1 MALGKKTKRVVDA
14 EGVAHVNATFNNTL
28 ITITDAHGN
37 AVSWGTAG
45 KAGFKGS
52 KKSTPF
58 AATVAGEQCA
68 REAMSAGVR
77 RVHVRVQGP
86 GSGRESAIQA
96 LAAAGL
102 QVKSIKDVT
111 PIPHNG
117 CRPPKRRRVG
127 SMRYTGPSCRQC
139 RREGTKLFLKGTKC
153 FTEKC
158 PVERRPYAPGQHGQN
173 TARRRKVS
181 EYAKQLREKQKIK
194 RIYGLSERQF
204 RNTFERVSTLP
215 GVTGHNLLAAL
226 ESRLDNIVYRMGF
239 AASRKAAR
247 QLIRHRHVEVN
258 GKSVDVPSFVV
269 EPGQEVRVRQ
279 KSRELVIVQA
289 ALEVAARGASPAWIA
304 VDKDTFSG
312 RMLERPQRQSI
323 PIAAQEQLVVELYS
337 K

>member
-1 MALGKKTKRVVDA
+1 
-14 EGVAHVNATFNNTL
+14 
-28 ITITDAHGN
+28 
-37 AVSWGTAG
+37 
-45 KAGFKGS
+45 
-52 KKSTPF
+52 
-58 AATVAGEQCA
+58 
-68 REAMSAGVR
+68 
-77 RVHVRVQGP
+77 
-86 GSGRESAIQA
+86 
-96 LAAAGL
+96 
-102 QVKSIKDVT
+102 
-111 PIPHNG
+111 
-117 CRPPKRRRVG
+117 
-127 SMRYTGPSCRQC
+127 MRYTGPSCRQC

-158 PVERRPYAPGQHGQN
+158 PVERRPYAPGAHGQS

-226 ESRLDNIVYRMGF
+226 ESRLDNMVYRLGF

-258 GKSVDVPSFVV
+258 GRTVDIPSFLV
-269 EPGQEVRVRQ
+269 EPGQEIRMREH
-279 KSRELVIVQA
+279 SRELVVVKE
-289 ALEVAARGASPAWIA
+289 ALEVSARGAAPAWLA